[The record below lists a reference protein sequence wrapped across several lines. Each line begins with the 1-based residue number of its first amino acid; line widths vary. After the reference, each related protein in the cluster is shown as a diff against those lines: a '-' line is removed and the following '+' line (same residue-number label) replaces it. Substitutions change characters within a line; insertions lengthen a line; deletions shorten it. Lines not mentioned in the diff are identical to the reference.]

1 MGLGCAAPHLAAVRL
16 TPERVPSRARARC
29 AEAGAHR
36 GLRPRW
42 ESAGCAGASGGALR
56 SRGAGGAVDGADGAD
71 GAADGAD
78 GAHIPWAA
86 GVAGGAGGRGAPAP
100 LTARLPV
107 LFHFLGGFTLFFSF
121 EIIIKSQELQNS
133 ARLSHLRPRLT
144 PYVTRAQRQ
153 NRGAGAPRPPATV
166 TCLDRRQ
173 MPGTQ
178 VCATTSIKTTELTTQ
193 RGPLPPPRPPALG
206 LRHPAGPERLSV
218 LVLSSLRPWSPVPT
232 APTAPPSIAEWHPWG
247 HDCLPGRGA
256 STLFPGPAARRAAC
270 EPRSSSRGSGPVR
283 GVREGATV
291 LPRGTP
297 SDHKGTCLPA
307 ITLNVSSIN
316 SPIQKHRVAE
326 WTSAKDP
333 SVWCVRQTHSR
344 REGTHG
350 PRSGGGG

>member
-56 SRGAGGAVDGADGAD
+56 SRGAGGAVDGADGAT
-71 GAADGAD
+71 DGAD

-133 ARLSHLRPRLT
+133 ARLSHLRPGLT

-153 NRGAGAPRPPATV
+153 NRGAGAPA
-166 TCLDRRQ
+166 
-173 MPGTQ
+173 
-178 VCATTSIKTTELTTQ
+178 
-193 RGPLPPPRPPALG
+193 PPPR
-206 LRHPAGPERLSV
+206 LRV
-218 LVLSSLRPWSPVPT
+218 
-232 APTAPPSIAEWHPWG
+232 
-247 HDCLPGRGA
+247 
-256 STLFPGPAARRAAC
+256 
-270 EPRSSSRGSGPVR
+270 
-283 GVREGATV
+283 
-291 LPRGTP
+291 
-297 SDHKGTCLPA
+297 
-307 ITLNVSSIN
+307 
-316 SPIQKHRVAE
+316 
-326 WTSAKDP
+326 
-333 SVWCVRQTHSR
+333 
-344 REGTHG
+344 
-350 PRSGGGG
+350 